1 MKKETKRYKVI
12 QTSIHDYGDGN
23 IQKYEKTHYTKAVS
37 EAQARSRVMHRLG
50 YNQWNC
56 VVDWYGGGYRME
68 DFKAEEIID

>member
-1 MKKETKRYKVI
+1 MKKLLKSYKVI

-23 IQKYEKTHYTKAVS
+23 VQKYEKIHYTKAVS

-56 VVDWYGGGYRME
+56 IVDWYGGGYRME
-68 DFKAEEIID
+68 DFKAQEID

>member
-1 MKKETKRYKVI
+1 MKKLLKSYKVI

-23 IQKYEKTHYTKAVS
+23 VRKYEKIHYTKAVS

-56 VVDWYGGGYRME
+56 IVDWYGGGYRME
-68 DFKAEEIID
+68 DFKAQEID

>member
-1 MKKETKRYKVI
+1 MKKPIKKYKVI

-23 IQKYEKTHYTKAVS
+23 IQKYEKTHYTKGVS

-56 VVDWYGGGYRME
+56 IVPWYGDGFRTE
-68 DFKAEEIID
+68 IFKAEEIID

>member
-1 MKKETKRYKVI
+1 MKKELKKYKVI
-12 QTSIHDYGDGN
+12 QTTTYDNGYGEIETN
-23 IQKYEKTHYTKAVS
+23 IKEHYTKAVS

-68 DFKAEEIID
+68 DFRAEEIID